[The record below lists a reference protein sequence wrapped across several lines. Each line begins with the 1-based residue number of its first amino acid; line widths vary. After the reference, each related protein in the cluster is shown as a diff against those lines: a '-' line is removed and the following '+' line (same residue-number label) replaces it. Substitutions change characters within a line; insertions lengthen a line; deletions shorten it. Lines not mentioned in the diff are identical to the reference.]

1 MLLRR
6 GMVVCCCLLFSLVL
20 TDRLDLHLSLS
31 WLGESAWNSRGIQSI
46 ISTIFTLIFYVI
58 KDRLSVPSFLRVGTH
73 LIKLSYYNMIL
84 TLISVCNNL
93 VSSGANKPWRL
104 GFGNFLASWTD
115 SSKTYDFGGKLGIRY
130 IYHETI
136 SDFPQGFLEFL
147 NIPLIILGG

>member
-1 MLLRR
+1 
-6 GMVVCCCLLFSLVL
+6 
-20 TDRLDLHLSLS
+20 
-31 WLGESAWNSRGIQSI
+31 
-46 ISTIFTLIFYVI
+46 
-58 KDRLSVPSFLRVGTH
+58 
-73 LIKLSYYNMIL
+73 MIL

-147 NIPLIILGG
+147 NIPLIIFEGLGYSPWCPSWSDGALVPVWSKGSPCPPNGCWLTSCQNCFCGMIPSFSINEKFTMSMLPIET